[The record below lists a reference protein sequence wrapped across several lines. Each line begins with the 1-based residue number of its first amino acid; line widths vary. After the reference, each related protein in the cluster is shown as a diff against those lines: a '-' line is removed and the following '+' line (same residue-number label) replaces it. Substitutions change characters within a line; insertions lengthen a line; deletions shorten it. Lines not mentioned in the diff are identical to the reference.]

1 MNDYVKITD
10 TEGND
15 HIVNKKLLSEIADS
29 KDGCIIYVCGHPIK
43 TSMKW
48 NEALNCFN
56 NSQTETNIDIFRRK
70 EKSTGKTQ

>member
-15 HIVNKKLLSEIADS
+15 HIVNKNLLSEIADS

-48 NEALNCFN
+48 NQVLGCFADM
-56 NSQTETNIDIFRRK
+56 QADANISRFQRMEQSTRK
-70 EKSTGKTQ
+70 IQ